1 MLVTFFSDCSVIG
14 KIAKLVSMSF
24 AEVGRCRSA
33 GVDIAVSAD
42 GSSDSDAAAAA
53 AGGGAAAAAAGGGAA
68 AAGGGAAGAAAA
80 GAAESKGLSMGSSGC
95 GPI

>member
-1 MLVTFFSDCSVIG
+1 
-14 KIAKLVSMSF
+14 MSF

-42 GSSDSDAAAAA
+42 GSSDSDAAAVVA
-53 AGGGAAAAAAGGGAA
+53 AAAAAAGGAAA
-68 AAGGGAAGAAAA
+68 AAGGGAA

>member
-1 MLVTFFSDCSVIG
+1 
-14 KIAKLVSMSF
+14 MSF

-33 GVDIAVSAD
+33 GVDVAVSAD
-42 GSSDSDAAAAA
+42 GSSNSDAAAVVAAAAA
-53 AGGGAAAAAAGGGAA
+53 AG
-68 AAGGGAAGAAAA
+68 AAA